1 MNQKKIPARK
11 GESRTYSYTF
21 TLSQLVSLGA
31 GLTVA
36 LTVFFVLGVLIG
48 RGYRPEAEVPEL
60 ARIMPSP
67 QPANATAQQPQ
78 VLKPEELQ
86 YLEHLTQTPAAAK
99 GHRIDEKPQE
109 RSPQEKAAERERAR
123 AEAEAKAKVD
133 RMLAEEKARAVE
145 RVRTEEKA
153 KASAQAK
160 AKADAQAKAD
170 ALAQARAEAKTK
182 AAEPAKAGTEGVF
195 DYVYQAAA
203 FKDRSPAEDLRR
215 RIESTGLKA
224 AVDGSTENGV
234 TWYRVNVLYHGTPS
248 STDDMRAKLASL
260 GLGRPIM
267 KSKKAAR

>member
-60 ARIMPSP
+60 ARIMPAP

-86 YLEHLTQTPAAAK
+86 YLEHLTQTPAASK

-109 RSPQEKAAERERAR
+109 RSPQDKERTR

-133 RMLAEEKARAVE
+133 KMLADEKARAVDK
-145 RVRTEEKA
+145 VRAEEKA
-153 KASAQAK
+153 KAEARTKAEALAQAK
-160 AKADAQAKAD
+160 AE
-170 ALAQARAEAKTK
+170 ARAEAEAKAKSKTK
-182 AAEPAKAGTEGVF
+182 AAEPAKAGNEGVF

-203 FKDRSPAEDLRR
+203 FKERGPAEALRK
-215 RIESTGLKA
+215 RIEGTGLKTV
-224 AVDGSTENGV
+224 VDGSTDNGV

-248 STDDMRAKLASL
+248 STDGMREKLASL